1 MSDIDELQ
9 RRITA
14 ALDRIA
20 QGLEQRGTA
29 TGTGE
34 GPAPDEIEALES
46 QLEDERLANAQLA
59 ERVRK
64 MKEQLARLEAAAI
77 EARGE
82 TAARMEKLDHELQSL
97 RKANQQLRESNE
109 ALRAANSE
117 GVGEP
122 HLINKSMLAE
132 LEGLRASRASDRAET
147 DTILAEMGR
156 ILSDGPH
163 DQTQQ
168 EDA

>member
-20 QGLEQRGTA
+20 QGLEQQ
-29 TGTGE
+29 GTGK
-34 GPAPDEIEALES
+34 GQAAAPGEIEELEA
-46 QLEDERLANAQLA
+46 QLEDERLANAQLG

-64 MKEQLARLEAAAI
+64 MKEQLAGLEAAAAG
-77 EARGE
+77 ARSE
-82 TAARMEKLDHELQSL
+82 TAARIETLDQELQSL

-109 ALRAANSE
+109 SLRAANSE

-132 LEGLRASRASDRAET
+132 LEGLRASRASDRAEA

-156 ILSDGPH
+156 VLSDGPG
-163 DQTQQ
+163 DETRP